1 MFRADPL
8 SQGLGIV
15 WLMEYHGTADRLGA
29 SARQRSVVV
38 DHHHRDDEV
47 VVTLRDA
54 EALHALGD
62 LRWRLNTLLAQ
73 GPATLVIDIEGVR
86 QIASAMIAVL
96 LQVKR
101 RCMARRVDVVLREPS
116 RRSLDFLHRTGL
128 LAAFVIEPDDLARR
142 QPRRA
147 QAARRRRTQ

>member
-1 MFRADPL
+1 MSLADPL
-8 SQGLGIV
+8 SHDLGIV
-15 WLMEYHGTADRLGA
+15 WLMENHRTAERLGTA
-29 SARQRSVVV
+29 ARQRSVVV
-38 DHHHRDDEV
+38 DHHDRGDEV

-86 QIASAMIAVL
+86 QISSTMIAVL

-101 RCMARRVDVVLREPS
+101 RCRARRVDVVLREPS

-128 LAAFVIEPDDLARR
+128 LAAFVIEPDDLAPRH
-142 QPRRA
+142 PRRA
-147 QAARRRRTQ
+147 QSARRRRTQ